1 MKKILLIENNHGYI
15 TTTSHNRTALMQDKK
30 ERCQQEYILTDRYSA
45 IPIDKKSKSG
55 TQLIY
60 STGKH
65 WIIFWAPALT
75 ILSFYISAFSGVFTY
90 RTIDE
95 TLAYLISSLLY
106 TIIFLF
112 LLYHH
117 LRAAKFIIT
126 NERIIMKTG
135 QFKTKSLNTSLAKL
149 KCIKVLQGPIGK
161 IFNFGSIFI
170 KDARGIN
177 TTFMFVSHPKDFRE
191 KAQEQRGLIQSNAKE
206 LSIFN

>member
-1 MKKILLIENNHGYI
+1 MKQILLIENNHGYI
-15 TTTSHNRTALMQDKK
+15 STTHNPTALMQDNK
-30 ERCQQEYILTDRYSA
+30 EGCQPKYIRADGYGLRS
-45 IPIDKKSKSG
+45 IDKESKSEKE
-55 TQLIY
+55 LLY

-65 WIIFWAPALT
+65 WIILWAPALT
-75 ILSFYISAFSGVFTY
+75 ILSFYISAFRGVFTY

-117 LRAAKFIIT
+117 LRAAEFIIT
-126 NERIIMKTG
+126 NKRILMKTG
-135 QFKTKSLNTSLAKL
+135 QFNIKSVNTSLTKI

-170 KDARGIN
+170 RDSRGIN
-177 TTFMFVSHPKDFRE
+177 TTFMFVRNPIEFRE
-191 KAQEQRGLIQSNAKE
+191 KAQEQRDLIQCNAE
-206 LSIFN
+206 ERSVFN

>member
-15 TTTSHNRTALMQDKK
+15 TTTHNRTALMQDKK
-30 ERCQQEYILTDRYSA
+30 EVCQPEDIRPDLYSSGA
-45 IPIDKKSKSG
+45 IDKKSKSEK
-55 TQLIY
+55 QLIY

-65 WIIFWAPALT
+65 WIIFWVPALT

-90 RTIDE
+90 RSIDE

-117 LRAAKFIIT
+117 FRAAKFIIT
-126 NERIIMKTG
+126 NKRILMKTG
-135 QFKTKSLNTSLAKL
+135 QFKIKSLNTSLAKL
-149 KCIKVLQGPIGK
+149 KCIKVLQSPIGK

-170 KDARGIN
+170 KDGRGIN
-177 TTFMFVSHPKDFRE
+177 TTFMFVSHPKDFKE
-191 KAQEQRGLIQSNAKE
+191 KAQEQRGLIHSNTKE